1 MYLLHCDS
9 HFVFVSISFSVEI
22 YTHIYQ
28 NVYKKKELIW
38 EEKLSGILF
47 FATKIPI
54 PLCVDQDLVDQQK

>member
-1 MYLLHCDS
+1 MKEAKQLNMC
-9 HFVFVSISFSVEI
+9 
-22 YTHIYQ
+22 THIYQ
-28 NVYKKKELIW
+28 NVYTKKELFW